1 MQRGVF
7 LFVCVCVYLEEIWD
21 AAIIDQTKG
30 ISSWSEQSAGRFL
43 EAVIQSVA
51 PSSLQHPG
59 PEFHASFFCVRY
71 TKGLECEVH

>member
-1 MQRGVF
+1 M
-7 LFVCVCVYLEEIWD
+7 CVYLEEIWD

-30 ISSWSEQSAGRFL
+30 IGSWSEQSAGRFL

-59 PEFHASFFCVRY
+59 PEFHASFFFVSGTQKVSSVKC
-71 TKGLECEVH
+71 TKCGTGTSFP